1 MTTIATHKNSGM
13 KTPYSLRRFRNNTD
27 MQVNSPSNQ
36 NDVEQ
41 SKQQPSSTSF
51 QGLINQEGD
60 SDDEEHDH
68 EENIDFIDNIAIY
81 SFSDMHKLKN
91 FYEQNQLKLASEKK
105 LKSKESDQSYM
116 NKYLKKLDDTMEQP
130 NNYKQSEVL
139 VWQPNI
145 EKTPKSHSTSQ
156 MFRSH
161 SVASD
166 SISMGSVSSDTL
178 LMLPECGKAHCKLG
192 CICETLTQCEYP
204 SDSDSSNNKYERGHC
219 GLIDCMFVCNCS
231 RKLRNREAV
240 KSDKNAGSEE
250 INLRTRTK
258 TKRQQQQARRKSQ
271 EAADANRR
279 ISKRLK
285 TSICKLNK
293 KANKAN
299 SSKKSNKKSTTASS
313 STTTSPSKKSKSILN
328 KSRAT
333 SSKNFYKSLLA
344 HDWFVINLIFV

>member
-13 KTPYSLRRFRNNTD
+13 KTSYSLRRFRNNTD
-27 MQVNSPSNQ
+27 IQVNSPSNQ

-41 SKQQPSSTSF
+41 SKQQPSSTLFRS
-51 QGLINQEGD
+51 LMNQEED
-60 SDDEEHDH
+60 SEDEEHDH

-91 FYEQNQLKLASEKK
+91 FYEQNQLKVASEKK
-105 LKSKESDQSYM
+105 LKSKESDRAYM
-116 NKYLKKLDDTMEQP
+116 NKYLKKLDDTMEQL
-130 NNYKQSEVL
+130 NNNNKQSEVL

-145 EKTPKSHSTSQ
+145 KKTPKSHGTSQ
-156 MFRSH
+156 TFRSH

-166 SISMGSVSSDTL
+166 SISMGSVTSDTL

-204 SDSDSSNNKYERGHC
+204 SDSDSNSNNKYERGHC

-231 RKLRNREAV
+231 RKLRNREAA
-240 KSDKNAGSEE
+240 KADKNAGSKE
-250 INLRTRTK
+250 INLRTRTE
-258 TKRQQQQARRKSQ
+258 TKRQQQQAGRKSQ
-271 EAADANRR
+271 EASDANRR

-293 KANKAN
+293 KANKTN
-299 SSKKSNKKSTTASS
+299 SSKKSNKKSTTAAS
-313 STTTSPSKKSKSILN
+313 STTSSPSKKSKSIFN

-333 SSKNFYKSLLA
+333 SSKTL
-344 HDWFVINLIFV
+344 